1 MFIMFEDSFGA
12 AIFIESAF
20 VQIVTVSP
28 PLNKDNTT
36 DRSGCWTVNITN
48 PAHERNVPYHSL
60 YYKEKKDAFAVYTRL
75 CEITQK

>member
-1 MFIMFEDSFGA
+1 MFLMFEDSFGA

-36 DRSGCWTVNITN
+36 DKSGCWAVHILD
-48 PAHERNVPYHSL
+48 PKQEGNVPYKSL